1 MIAGR
6 APAGTRQDSG
16 RVSVKHDLIKTTVP
30 GARQGLMLQ
39 SHCTFGPSRRLRSN
53 PVAPVERILG
63 GLRILRFFYLHR
75 GVIPVG
81 QVVLWLITVLSRVKK
96 FRKTQVFT
104 GCSRCPPGV
113 PGWARSAPVWGR
125 CIPGGPRCRC
135 IKEPPR
141 AHRHRRSV
149 LFICLGRR
157 L

>member
-81 QVVLWLITVLSRVKK
+81 QVVPWLITVLSRVKT

-113 PGWARSAPVWGR
+113 LPVFR
-125 CIPGGPRCRC
+125 D
-135 IKEPPR
+135 ELVPPR
-141 AHRHRRSV
+141 YGIGVFQEDHIIIVILRIHDYMK
-149 LFICLGRR
+149 
-157 L
+157 